1 MTALPKIRR
10 RIFFYLSLLVFFV
23 TAPLILLYALG
34 YRINIEQRGVEE
46 TGGIFV
52 KTNLTGF
59 TVFLN
64 NGSIQKSSLLTRGLL
79 LGNLPAGQYR
89 LRVEKEGYQPW
100 EKVVSVTQF
109 SVREIRNIILLPDP
123 LVKEKVATWSNKE
136 NLERAF
142 VSPQEHYAAM
152 ILRDTTTQKRTLLF
166 FETQKNKITT
176 RFPVSAPVKEITW
189 NTEENA
195 ALVTLEGQ
203 KQSIMHVSFLGSS
216 PARVPFF
223 EKAITISGNTDPRRV
238 AQADIKKIRFGNEP
252 NSFVI
257 LTDTEALLFWN
268 TATTSA
274 TLLAKEVGEFEVL
287 GDDVLFIAKNGF
299 AARQSLQDGTTANF
313 GRKGYT
319 LTGAPVTIIRS
330 QDGDIFFKDGADG
343 LFFSSHENMG
353 EFTLLETGV
362 SGIALDGEEKK
373 IFFRKQNAI
382 GVFHLEDNQYQP
394 FEKRSAKNIL
404 FESRDTTFLDAIWY
418 TEDDAHIILNTSS
431 GVFLLDT
438 DIRGGPRIAELDAE
452 VAEKIFWNQS
462 KKKLYLIRDAGIE
475 TLAIE

>member
-136 NLERAF
+136 NLESAF
-142 VSPQEHYAAM
+142 ASPQEHYAAM

-166 FETQKNKITT
+166 FETQKNKITA
-176 RFPVSAPVKEITW
+176 RFPVSAPVKEIAW
-189 NTEENA
+189 NTEENT
-195 ALVTLEGQ
+195 ALVTLGGQ
-203 KQSIMHVSFLGSS
+203 KQSIMRVSFLGSS
-216 PARVPFF
+216 PAHVPFF
-223 EKAITISGNTDPRRV
+223 EKTITISGNTALKRV
-238 AQADIKKIRFGNEP
+238 TQADIKKIRFGNEP
-252 NSFVI
+252 NSFI
-257 LTDTEALLFWN
+257 MLTGTEALLSWN

-274 TLLAKEVGEFEVL
+274 TLLAKEVEEFEIL

-299 AARQSLQDGTTANF
+299 AARQSLRDGTTINL

-319 LTGAPVTIIRS
+319 LTGAPITILRS
-330 QDGDIFFKDGADG
+330 QDGDLFFKDGVGG
-343 LFFSSHENMG
+343 LFFSSRENTE

-362 SGIALDGEEKK
+362 SGIALDGEEEKL
-373 IFFRKQNAI
+373 FFKKQNAI
-382 GVFHLEDNQYQP
+382 GVFHLGDSSYQP
-394 FEKRSAKNIL
+394 FEKHGDKNIL
-404 FESRDTTFLDAIWY
+404 FESRDTAFLDAVWY
-418 TEDDAHIILNTSS
+418 TKDDAHIILNTSS

-438 DIRGGPRIAELDAE
+438 DTRGSPRIAELDSE
-452 VAEKIFWNQS
+452 PAEKIFWNQDE
-462 KKKLYLIRDAGIE
+462 KKLYLIRDMGIE
-475 TLAIE
+475 TLLVE